1 MPSGH
6 AFLDLISLLRGLI
19 YIWSW
24 KCWQMFTNIAFT
36 PSTRTLTEM
45 PITFCTLRSPLH
57 LLYLFLFKNLKH
69 YMFLSFSCILLLLLC
84 AISSLVITRFV
95 SVDEG
100 VLQRK
105 ASKSHQ
111 LLRLIFP
118 APREIP
124 FLSLE
129 MPLRQVVY

>member
-1 MPSGH
+1 MLANVYEYCIYSFHPHTNRNANNILHSQFSPPPFVPFPFQKSKTLYVPV
-6 AFLDLISLLRGLI
+6 FL
-19 YIWSW
+19 
-24 KCWQMFTNIAFT
+24 
-36 PSTRTLTEM
+36 
-45 PITFCTLRSPLH
+45 
-57 LLYLFLFKNLKH
+57 
-69 YMFLSFSCILLLLLC
+69 CILLLLLC

-118 APREIP
+118 APR
-124 FLSLE
+124 
-129 MPLRQVVY
+129 